1 MAAKAASGR
10 PDSQTREV
18 AAVITSTP
26 ARQRSVLDTVT
37 ARRYTHD
44 CDHGFCTVCGS
55 VWPCSRAQ
63 RTAPRLAVPIARVE
77 YLDH

>member
-1 MAAKAASGR
+1 MAAKAAPER

-26 ARQRSVLDTVT
+26 ARQRSVLDTP
-37 ARRYTHD
+37 YSHE
-44 CDHGFCTVCGS
+44 CHHGFCSVCGS

-63 RTAPRLAVPIARVE
+63 RTAPRHTIPIARVE